1 MRVALES
8 PDQPDVLQLIDEL
21 DAYQDTLYPPESRHA
36 LDLASLKQPRV
47 LFAVARA
54 ADGAAIGCAAV
65 VLDLPHGELKRMYVR
80 PAARGQGVAQALM
93 ALLEARARAVGCRL
107 LQLETGPR
115 QPEALALY
123 ARLGFGRC
131 ARFGG
136 YRDDPLSVFMEKVL
150 PPGRGEHVVQTIEA
164 LASRYPAPKERPL
177 KKQLAALERHSR
189 RFIELSPF
197 FVIATSGA
205 NGAADASPRGGTPGF
220 VHVLDDRTLLIPD
233 APGNNR
239 LDSLR
244 NIVETGRAG
253 LLFMIPG
260 IDETLRINGSAW
272 LSSEPAH
279 VAACTDEKRAPRL
292 VIALTVEEVY
302 LHCSKAFMRSKL
314 WTSEAQ
320 VERAVL
326 PTMGEMIR
334 DQSGM
339 AGPLETQEQ
348 MLARY
353 AADL

>member
-47 LFAVARA
+47 LFAVARDA
-54 ADGAAIGCAAV
+54 AGVALGCAAV
-65 VLDLPHGELKRMYVR
+65 VLELPQGELKRLYVR
-80 PAARGQGVAQALM
+80 PPARGQGVAQQLV
-93 ALLEARARAVGCRL
+93 ALLESRARIAGCRL

-123 ARLGFGRC
+123 ARLGFRRC
-131 ARFGG
+131 ERFGA
-136 YRDDPLSVFMEKVL
+136 YRDDPLSVVMEKAL
-150 PPGRGEHVVQTIEA
+150 PPGRGEHVVASIEA
-164 LASRYPAPKERPL
+164 LTTLYPAPKERPL
-177 KKQLAALERHSR
+177 KKQLAALERHSK
-189 RFIELSPF
+189 RFIGLSPF
-197 FVIATSGA
+197 FVIATYGA
-205 NGAADASPRGGTPGF
+205 NGAADASPRGGAPGF
-220 VHVLDDRTLLIPD
+220 VRVLDDRTLLVPD

-260 IDETLRINGSAW
+260 IDETLRVNGSAW
-272 LSSEPAH
+272 LSRAPAH
-279 VAACTDEKRAPRL
+279 IAACADEKRAPRL
-292 VIALTVEEVY
+292 VIALTVDEVY
-302 LHCSKAFMRSKL
+302 LHCSKAYMRSRL
-314 WTSEAQ
+314 WKADAQ
-320 VERAVL
+320 VERSVL
-326 PTMGEMIR
+326 PTLGEMIR

-339 AGPLETQEQ
+339 EGPLETQEQ
-348 MLARY
+348 MIARY